1 MDFPF
6 WDDMEIVRE
15 LLDMTMDELADAIG
29 VSRMTINRWKKD
41 TDSINPSHLAAFY
54 SMAFRKGIRLNNKE
68 NNYSGKI
75 TRMIH
80 TQSYFMGR
88 RLI

>member
-29 VSRMTINRWKKD
+29 VSRMTINRWK
-41 TDSINPSHLAAFY
+41 
-54 SMAFRKGIRLNNKE
+54 
-68 NNYSGKI
+68 
-75 TRMIH
+75 
-80 TQSYFMGR
+80 R
-88 RLI
+88 RRTV